1 MKIVDIS
8 RKTHERNGI
17 ETTVDNAGILR
28 LNEKHLVVGLD
39 HKQLKEIIM
48 KYHSGH
54 RKHVYEL
61 V

>member
-54 RKHVYEL
+54 RTHVYEL